1 MANTISTSNVV
12 PVVYAQGVLAL
23 RQNAITPRLVNRN
36 YDRMAALLHD
46 AINVP
51 IPSALTATNVTPSS
65 TASTNVDSAP
75 TRATVTLDNWKEVTF
90 FLTDKEQ
97 VEAAGGIVA
106 MQTSEAAKAL
116 VNAIDAT
123 ILANHVKFFST
134 AGSAGTVPFST
145 NLFVAG
151 SARTLLNKQ
160 LAPMGDRFGLLDP
173 TAEGGF
179 LTVPNIIQADQRGD
193 QGGIIPGSIGTKLGF
208 VWHMNQNITTF
219 TPGSAWVTGYTVATG
234 GVAAGAT
241 TLSLQ
246 DKTGGLAGAT
256 SSAIKVGDIFTLA
269 GEQYRVTAAVATIT
283 VSSSAAFTVSIYPA
297 ARAAALS
304 GVAATVIATTY
315 TANIAAHRDSMAF
328 VSRPLG
334 SDGLGN
340 LIMSDVDPI
349 SGIAMRLEVS
359 RQNRQT
365 TWGFDSL
372 WGTNVLRPELGTKI
386 LG

>member
-1 MANTISTSNVV
+1 M
-12 PVVYAQGVLAL
+12 
-23 RQNAITPRLVNRN
+23 
-36 YDRMAALLHD
+36 
-46 AINVP
+46 
-51 IPSALTATNVTPSS
+51 
-65 TASTNVDSAP
+65 
-75 TRATVTLDNWKEVTF
+75 
-90 FLTDKEQ
+90 
-97 VEAAGGIVA
+97 
-106 MQTSEAAKAL
+106 
-116 VNAIDAT
+116 
-123 ILANHVKFFST
+123 
-134 AGSAGTVPFST
+134 
-145 NLFVAG
+145 
-151 SARTLLNKQ
+151 
-160 LAPMGDRFGLLDP
+160 
-173 TAEGGF
+173 
-179 LTVPNIIQADQRGD
+179 
-193 QGGIIPGSIGTKLGF
+193 
-208 VWHMNQNITTF
+208 
-219 TPGSAWVTGYTVATG
+219 
-234 GVAAGAT
+234 AAGAT